1 MNDGDGDTFIMDQP
15 HKTYDVNDIDYVK
28 NTEWTV
34 KKRIT
39 PKKRKNSCFS
49 RTLLSQ
55 VVLIKKIP

>member
-15 HKTYDVNDIDYVK
+15 NKTYDVNDIDYVK

-39 PKKRKNSCFS
+39 PKKGKIVAFPDIIRKN
-49 RTLLSQ
+49 Q
-55 VVLIKKIP
+55 